1 MFMRGRVANRSREW
15 RGEGRPTSSISYRIR
30 GRISPPI
37 RATLL
42 DTRCRTESHVSYW
55 KHSSTVPLTR
65 HYIVHVHQP
74 PGGPKRSAGVSPAP
88 LPFACAVAG
97 DPPSEF
103 RAWVL
108 GRCSSLSSR
117 ASEARRDLSSCVPPC
132 ASLPML
138 ARIPWVCCI
147 PLKSQP

>member
-42 DTRCRTESHVSYW
+42 DTRCRTESDVNYW
-55 KHSSTVPLTR
+55 KHSPTVPLTR
-65 HYIVHVHQP
+65 HYTAHAHQP
-74 PGGPKRSAGVSPAP
+74 LGGPKRSAGVSRAP
-88 LPFACAVAG
+88 LPFACGVAG

-103 RAWVL
+103 RAWGL
-108 GRCSSLSSR
+108 CGYLSLSSR

-138 ARIPWVCCI
+138 ARIPWVCSI
-147 PLKSQP
+147 RLKSQP